1 LKDKYGRSIFLWG
14 KALSGTTKLSS
25 DNVKSW
31 LENETRP
38 LLVPIHSRAEKLL
51 DEMGKTIENLLS
63 SSKMLLDNSQK
74 EIEKRNPKIYGRARA
89 LNKLSR
95 LFLDRMRQLKVPD
108 KVTYDDFQRFVQEM
122 QKAFVAIDVDI
133 RNWFPRVSPFFI
145 LDRRRF
151 QAVFERARELLKELD
166 SFLTKEYV
174 KAKNIEK
181 TFQLIDKVQGFEQQ
195 LQNLAEHR
203 TKAESEK
210 TLVETEIA
218 DVQRRMAELKSKG
231 GLDQLS
237 HIDAEMRVLSSEVR
251 QNLRHLQK
259 PFVKLQ
265 SLALRGEGSGLIPE
279 ELSKLNQYVADP
291 FQALATEEADYPLL
305 RQILEK
311 MDRAISEGKLKL
323 KPEKTKKVEQLAE
336 NILAKRSLV
345 ALHEKSMKTV
355 GLHRQLSAS
364 DEVAETGKN
373 LTKLVERLEGLER
386 KRKIMEGELTTL
398 ERSCIETEEKIRNYK
413 AEIQKNAFDFTN
425 ERIQIE

>member
-1 LKDKYGRSIFLWG
+1 M
-14 KALSGTTKLSS
+14 SGTAKLSS

-31 LENETRP
+31 LENETGP

-95 LFLDRMRQLKVPD
+95 LFLDRIRQLKVPD
-108 KVTYDDFQRFVQEM
+108 KVTYDDFQRFVQEI

-195 LQNLAEHR
+195 LQNLAERR
-203 TKAESEK
+203 TKVESEK

-218 DVQRRMAELKSKG
+218 GVQRRMAELKSKG

-237 HIDAEMRVLSSEVR
+237 HIDAEMRVLSGEVR
-251 QNLRHLQK
+251 QSLHHLQK

-265 SLALRGEGSGLIPE
+265 SLALRGEGSGLTPE

-291 FQALATEEADYPLL
+291 FQALAMEEADHPLL

-364 DEVAETGKN
+364 DEVAETGKH

-386 KRKIMEGELTTL
+386 KRKIIEGELTTL
-398 ERSCIETEEKIRNYK
+398 ERNRIETEEKIRNYK